1 MSWLFPKAQKEHE
14 LFRDVHSNIDG
25 NYYSIYENTG
35 DAISKLKDAAT
46 ELSGIIENSSD
57 LDGKESLEAI
67 FEIINACTG
76 NLENARTNIEYVK
89 QQMHF
94 MDEATWRN
102 CES

>member
-46 ELSGIIENSSD
+46 ELSGIIERTTAQMMRQTTLS
-57 LDGKESLEAI
+57 
-67 FEIINACTG
+67 IITS
-76 NLENARTNIEYVK
+76 EQK
-89 QQMHF
+89 
-94 MDEATWRN
+94 
-102 CES
+102 